1 MKSQTLTFSI
11 LLGLV
16 AGCVTAQADFAYER
30 VSFQGRLNNGSGA
43 PASDGL
49 YDMVFKFYDARTN
62 GLLLLTDRH
71 VSGGTPVTVSGGLY
85 TVLLGDGEIV
95 PGTETNLWRV
105 FLNHPEVYVGISVAG
120 EPEMLP
126 RILLT
131 RTPYAVRA
139 EDALTLSGKSAAQF
153 ATVGTNG
160 NVVSSGGF
168 SFNATKTGRVTL
180 GPADFRPRHPIEEQW
195 ILWGFPHKPTR
206 QYLICTMQ
214 SGFASFHADVH
225 LPEGA
230 TITRLI
236 AYINDTDPGR
246 TSVLNLARCSLLG
259 EAGPDP
265 VYLATVN
272 SVNNQ
277 IKVGAPVSEVVNTT
291 SSHYVLTLQL
301 YWSDIGMTFTGAQVE
316 YTYSELKN

>member
-1 MKSQTLTFSI
+1 MQSRTLSFSI
-11 LLGLV
+11 LLCLL
-16 AGCVTAQADFAYER
+16 AFCANLQADLDYAR
-30 VSFQGRLNNGSGA
+30 VSFQGRLNNAAGA
-43 PASDGL
+43 PAANGP
-49 YDMVFKFYDARTN
+49 YDMVFKFYDATTN
-62 GLLLLTDRH
+62 GVLLLTDRH
-71 VSGGTPVTVSGGLY
+71 ISSGTPVTVSGGIY

-95 PGTETNLWRV
+95 PGTETNLWNV
-105 FLNHPEVYVGISVAG
+105 FLNHPQVYIGISVAA
-120 EPEMLP
+120 EPEMTP
-126 RILLT
+126 RMLLT

-139 EDALTLSGKSAAQF
+139 DDALTLSGRSAAQF

-160 NVVSSGGF
+160 NVVSSAGF
-168 SFNATKTGRVTL
+168 SFSANKTGRITL

-206 QYLICTMQ
+206 HYLICTMQ

-230 TITRLI
+230 TITKLI

-277 IKVGAPVSEVVNTT
+277 IRVAVPVAEVVNTT
-291 SSHYVLTLQL
+291 TSHYVLSLQL
-301 YWSDIGMTFTGAQVE
+301 YWSDLGMTFSGAQVE
-316 YTYSELKN
+316 YSYSELKN